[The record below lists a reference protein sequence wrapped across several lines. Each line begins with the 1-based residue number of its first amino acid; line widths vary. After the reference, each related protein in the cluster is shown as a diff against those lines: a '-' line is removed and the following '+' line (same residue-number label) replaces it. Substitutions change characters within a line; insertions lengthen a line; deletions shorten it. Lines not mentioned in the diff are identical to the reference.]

1 MRLTRDKRISGE
13 VPPLPEAWRRDFAES
28 FKITEKS
35 LGSRTQDQVSFVLNE
50 IGWSHST
57 EHYDSE
63 SGLSLDMAQIPTKTA
78 VEFDGPVHYF
88 ANEPWMLTGR
98 SKLKRR
104 LLDLTGWEVVYID
117 YRDWDSAT
125 DKVDCVFKAFAKHGV
140 DPQVAQRDAH
150 LTRALPEAE
159 SSADLSNWA
168 AVRPATTHRRPS
180 RRATARASSWTTR
193 RGAAGR
199 RGTNPGVSSRRPT
212 ASLRLRCNRTV
223 AGSTSPRRDAA
234 ADARRPRFAAAT
246 ARWRR
251 LQCVTVCYSRGGRE
265 SALERCI
272 ILDEARYAP

>member
-1 MRLTRDKRISGE
+1 M
-13 VPPLPEAWRRDFAES
+13 
-28 FKITEKS
+28 
-35 LGSRTQDQVSFVLNE
+35 LNE

-140 DPQVAQRDAH
+140 DPQWSH
-150 LTRALPEAE
+150 SGTR
-159 SSADLSNWA
+159 
-168 AVRPATTHRRPS
+168 
-180 RRATARASSWTTR
+180 
-193 RGAAGR
+193 
-199 RGTNPGVSSRRPT
+199 
-212 ASLRLRCNRTV
+212 
-223 AGSTSPRRDAA
+223 
-234 ADARRPRFAAAT
+234 
-246 ARWRR
+246 
-251 LQCVTVCYSRGGRE
+251 
-265 SALERCI
+265 I
-272 ILDEARYAP
+272 

>member
-1 MRLTRDKRISGE
+1 MFEGPPWDPNQLDEVAKSQLQQAWLRLTRDSRITGE

-125 DKVDCVFKAFAKHGV
+125 DKIDCVFRAFAKHGV
-140 DPQVAQRDAH
+140 DPNVQQRDAH

-159 SSADLSNWA
+159 SSADFVQLQRYA
-168 AVRPATTHRRPS
+168 QQRLMPTMVPGD
-180 RRATARASSWTTR
+180 
-193 RGAAGR
+193 GAGFVVDYPPGGGR
-199 RGTNPGVSSRRPT
+199 RGTT
-212 ASLRLRCNRTV
+212 
-223 AGSTSPRRDAA
+223 
-234 ADARRPRFAAAT
+234 
-246 ARWRR
+246 
-251 LQCVTVCYSRGGRE
+251 GGTE
-265 SALERCI
+265 VI
-272 ILDEARYAP
+272 I